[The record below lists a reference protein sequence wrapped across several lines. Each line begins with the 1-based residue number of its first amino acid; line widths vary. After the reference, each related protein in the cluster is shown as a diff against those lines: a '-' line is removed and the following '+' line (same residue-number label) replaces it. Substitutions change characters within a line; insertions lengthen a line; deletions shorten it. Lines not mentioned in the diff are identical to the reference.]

1 MYELAAE
8 GDGYKPNPGLRPE
21 LANTVELA
29 WQQRIARGILG
40 TASVFRY
47 DVRRLIDLTLDPSDS
62 LFQYRNVGD
71 AHATGFE
78 VELEGR
84 LGRSTNGSVSYTYQ
98 DAVDHG
104 TGRRLTNSPEH
115 MVKGRA
121 AADLS
126 RWVGAAADLRYESGR
141 LTLLGTETA
150 DALVTD
156 LHLLLPGRSAA
167 VPRGALDRMELSL
180 RLNNVFDAPFATP
193 GGVEHRQAAIP
204 QDGRTVSAE
213 LRYRF

>member
-1 MYELAAE
+1 
-8 GDGYKPNPGLRPE
+8 
-21 LANTVELA
+21 
-29 WQQRIARGILG
+29 
-40 TASVFRY
+40 
-47 DVRRLIDLTLDPSDS
+47 
-62 LFQYRNVGD
+62 
-71 AHATGFE
+71 
-78 VELEGR
+78 
-84 LGRSTNGSVSYTYQ
+84 
-98 DAVDHG
+98 
-104 TGRRLTNSPEH
+104 